1 MERIMI
7 IMGTRPE
14 AIKLCPL
21 VLELKRRKKQEILVC
36 STGQHRS
43 MLDSVLRAFGVK
55 PDFDLDVM
63 RTGQTLSSVTAR
75 ILKGLDEIFAAEHP
89 NLVIVQ
95 GDTTSAFAGAVAA
108 FQRTV
113 HTCLP
118 PKSQIFY

>member
-21 VLELKRRKKQEILVC
+21 VLELKRRKRYEVLVC

-43 MLDSVLRAFGVK
+43 MLDGVLEAFSIK

-63 RTGQTLSSVTAR
+63 RTGQTLSSV
-75 ILKGLDEIFAAEHP
+75 
-89 NLVIVQ
+89 
-95 GDTTSAFAGAVAA
+95 
-108 FQRTV
+108 
-113 HTCLP
+113 
-118 PKSQIFY
+118 

>member
-21 VLELKRRKKQEILVC
+21 VLELKRRKKHEVLVC

-43 MLDSVLRAFGVK
+43 MLDSVLCAFKIK

-63 RTGQTLSSVTAR
+63 RTGQTLSSV
-75 ILKGLDEIFAAEHP
+75 
-89 NLVIVQ
+89 
-95 GDTTSAFAGAVAA
+95 SA
-108 FQRTV
+108 
-113 HTCLP
+113 
-118 PKSQIFY
+118 